1 MLSLFTQLSSLRGQL
16 PFDLAL
22 LPPGACL
29 VGGAVRDALLGRK
42 REYLDWD
49 FVLPEAAIETARAI
63 AGKYNAGFVILDKAR
78 QIARVVF
85 PQATV
90 DFARQE
96 GDCLEADLHRRD
108 FTINAIA
115 YDLHQ
120 ETLIDPLNGVRDL
133 EKGLLKMITA
143 ENLADD
149 PLRLLRAYR
158 QAAQLRFK
166 IDPPTRL
173 TIGELSPLLGQVA
186 AERVQSELS
195 YLLANPQG
203 NDWLLAAWQDGLL
216 KPWFKQTTL
225 AKIQQAIRVEQAIAD
240 LKVTLGSEQYQHFL
254 QVLDKKGVQTAK
266 LASLVSPVLEI
277 AELELENLKYSRQE
291 SRAVIAILKSLA
303 LLAQPDLILNLR
315 SQYFLFLEVG
325 KFFPTLV
332 LFALANQFDP
342 SKVHFLLNRYLDP
355 RDRVAHPQSLI
366 KGNDL
371 IQTLNIKPSPLIGK
385 LLTEI
390 QVAQIENKINTPEE
404 ALLFAD
410 FLVKSEQLVN
420 SLK

>member
-1 MLSLFTQLSSLRGQL
+1 
-16 PFDLAL
+16 
-22 LPPGACL
+22 
-29 VGGAVRDALLGRK
+29 
-42 REYLDWD
+42 
-49 FVLPEAAIETARAI
+49 VLPEAAIETARMI

-90 DFARQE
+90 DFALQE
-96 GDCLEADLHRRD
+96 GNCLEADLHRRD

-115 YDLHQ
+115 YNLHQ
-120 ETLIDPLNGVRDL
+120 ETLIDPLNGVKDL

-149 PLRLLRAYR
+149 PLRLLRGYR
-158 QAAQLRFK
+158 QAAQLGFK
-166 IDPPTRL
+166 IDLPTRL
-173 TIGELSPLLGQVA
+173 TICELSPLLGQVA

-225 AKIQQAIRVEQAIAD
+225 AKVQHAIQVEQEIAD
-240 LKVTLGSEQYQHFL
+240 LKVTLSPEQYQHFL
-254 QVLDKKGVQTAK
+254 QTLDKKGVQTAK
-266 LASLVSPVLEI
+266 LASLVSSVLEI

-291 SRAVIAILKSLA
+291 SRAVIAILKTLA
-303 LLAQPDLILNLR
+303 HLAQPDLILNLR
-315 SQYFLFLEVG
+315 AQYFLFLEVG
-325 KFFPTLV
+325 KHFPILV
-332 LFALANQFDP
+332 LFALANQFDA
-342 SKVHFLLNRYLDP
+342 SKIHFLLDRYLDP
-355 RDRVAHPQSLI
+355 RDRVAHPQPLI

-371 IQTLNIKPSPLIGK
+371 IEALNLKPSPLIGK

-404 ALLFAD
+404 ALIFAE
-410 FLVKSEQLVN
+410 FLVKSDQLKALDKIVLIPN
-420 SLK
+420 